1 MSKLL
6 LLSIIIAT
14 IALPARAAN
23 FASPKLGLRKVI
35 IWMLYFEAFYAFSLN
50 YLVNRL

>member
-6 LLSIIIAT
+6 LLSIIIAL

-23 FASPKLGLRKVI
+23 LPNPRAGFRKLI
-35 IWMLYFEAFYAFSLN
+35 IWMLYFQAFYAFALN
-50 YLVNRL
+50 YLVNRF